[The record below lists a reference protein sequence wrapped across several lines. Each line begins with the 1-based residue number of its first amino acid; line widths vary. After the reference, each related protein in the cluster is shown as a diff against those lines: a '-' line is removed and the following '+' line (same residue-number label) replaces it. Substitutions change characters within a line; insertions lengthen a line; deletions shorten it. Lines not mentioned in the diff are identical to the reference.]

1 VVFDERFALLA
12 AIVLLAFSIESAIG
26 FGATVIA
33 VALGLQLYPLQTLL
47 PVLVPV
53 GVLLSST
60 LVWRNRA
67 HVDRRLALR
76 GILPPMAVGLA
87 VGIAIFARASS
98 AGLARAFG
106 LLVVVIAARELWR
119 FWRADGAARRPLPA
133 PLHAALLLLAGVIH
147 GVFSSGG
154 PLLVYVV
161 GRSELPKA
169 RFRATLSSVWLVLGV
184 ALSLAYAA
192 QGRLDRGS
200 LLATAA
206 LVPVLV
212 AALWLGEHAHRR
224 LDEARFR
231 YVVFALLL
239 VAGLLNLR

>member
-1 VVFDERFALLA
+1 VEFDGRFPLLA
-12 AIVLLAFSIESAIG
+12 AIVLVAFATESATG

-33 VALGLQLYPLQTLL
+33 VALGLQLYPIQTLL
-47 PVLVPV
+47 PVLVPL
-53 GVLLSST
+53 GLVLSAT

-67 HVDRRLALR
+67 HVDRRLALL
-76 GILPPMAVGLA
+76 GILPPMGVGLA

-98 AGLARAFG
+98 AGLERAFG
-106 LLVVVIAARELWR
+106 LFVVAIAARELWR
-119 FWRADGAARRPLPA
+119 MARADGAPPRPLPA
-133 PLHAALLLLAGVIH
+133 PLHGALLVLAGVIH

-154 PLLVYVV
+154 PLLVYVL

-224 LDEARFR
+224 MDEARFR